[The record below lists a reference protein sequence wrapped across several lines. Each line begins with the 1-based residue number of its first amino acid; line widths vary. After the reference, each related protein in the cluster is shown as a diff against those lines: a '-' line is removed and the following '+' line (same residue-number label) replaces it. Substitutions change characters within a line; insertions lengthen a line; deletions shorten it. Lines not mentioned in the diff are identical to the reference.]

1 MRKLIIGK
9 PYLLSWQP
17 GAAGIV
23 PQSVTATLYWSTGA
37 VSYAMARQSGASISA
52 IDSTRTRLTT
62 LWSSGE
68 PHMVPGV
75 PIQAWIGEKAYGQA
89 AVRIIRV
96 EHPYTYLSEPLP
108 REVNAVECLIQL
120 LTWQASIPAIAI
132 PATPQRPVL
141 LQFAYSATVSG
152 ETTIQRV
159 EREPVAVVWSVF
171 ATGLT
176 DGEVLCGANWAR
188 TLYQPGTNGY
198 QDAIDTSLDTLIRR
212 IRPELPNGTWEDQV
226 SGEQFRRAHLLLT
239 QLTLLDDMAGRG
251 QPRPELRATIA
262 EELDAE
268 LGRCFQRLEMLD
280 YNNDGVLQPG
290 EAAAIGATPI
300 SHVQNA
306 GLVDFARQSLP
317 TVVDRPRM
325 DDPR

>member
-23 PQSVTATLYWSTGA
+23 PQSVTATIYWSTGA
-37 VSYAMARQSGASISA
+37 ASYVMARQSGATISA

-62 LWSSGE
+62 TWPSGE
-68 PHMVPGV
+68 PHMVPSV
-75 PIQAWIGEKAYGQA
+75 PIQAWIGEKAYGQV

-96 EHPYTYLSEPLP
+96 DATYTYLSEPLP
-108 REVNAVECLIQL
+108 REVDAVECSIQL
-120 LTWQASIPAIAI
+120 LTWIANIPPTSIPT
-132 PATPQRPVL
+132 TPQRPVL
-141 LQFAYSATVSG
+141 LQIAYSATVSG

-159 EREPVAVVWSVF
+159 EREPIAVVWSVF

-176 DGEVLCGANWAR
+176 DGEVLRGANWAR

-198 QDAIDTSLDTLIRR
+198 QDAIDTSLDALIRR
-212 IRPELPNGTWEDQV
+212 IRPELPDGTWEDQV

-251 QPRPELRATIA
+251 QPRPELRSALA
-262 EELDAE
+262 EEVDAE
-268 LGRCFQRLEMLD
+268 LARCFQRLEMLD
-280 YNNDGVLQPG
+280 FNDDGLLQPG
-290 EAAAIGATPI
+290 EATAIGATPI
-300 SHVQNA
+300 SHVLNA
-306 GLVDFARQSLP
+306 SLVDFARQPLP

>member
-23 PQSVTATLYWSTGA
+23 PQSVTATIYWSTGA
-37 VSYAMARQSGASISA
+37 VSYAMARQSGATISA

-62 LWSSGE
+62 SWASGE
-68 PHMVPGV
+68 PHMVPSV
-75 PIQAWIGEKAYGQA
+75 PIQAWIGEKAYGQV

-96 EHPYTYLSEPLP
+96 DATYTYLSEPLP
-108 REVNAVECLIQL
+108 REVDAVECSIQL
-120 LTWQASIPAIAI
+120 LTWIANIPPTAI

-141 LQFAYSATVSG
+141 LQIAYSATVSG

-159 EREPVAVVWSVF
+159 EREPIAVVWSVF

-176 DGEVLCGANWAR
+176 DGEVLRGANWAR

-198 QDAIDTSLDTLIRR
+198 QDAIDTSLDALIRR
-212 IRPELPNGTWEDQV
+212 IRPELPDGVWEDQV

-251 QPRPELRATIA
+251 QPRPELRSALA
-262 EELDAE
+262 EEVDAE
-268 LGRCFQRLEMLD
+268 LARCFQRLEMLD
-280 YNNDGVLQPG
+280 FDDDGLLQPG
-290 EAAAIGATPI
+290 EATAIGATPI
-300 SHVQNA
+300 SHVLNA
-306 GLVDFARQSLP
+306 SLVDFARQPLP